1 MRAVTLGLLVLLP
14 VALLAACSRPGSP
27 DAGVDP
33 GQRGPYAV
41 GLARQVFSRTLPNG
55 QTRNVETWV
64 WYPSPDQGD
73 TWDATIGVR
82 YGIGRP
88 VAPGGPFPLIV
99 FSHGYQA
106 SPTNYSKLIAHL
118 ASHGFV
124 VAGPEHRDCT
134 AQCTAQNRER
144 EVDTRPADVSAV
156 LDGLLA
162 LNDGDDPVFHHL
174 VDPARV
180 GMAGQ
185 SFGGW
190 TTLTVLERDPRFRA
204 GLAMAPAT
212 AITPSPDPAKLT
224 RPTML
229 MAGMLDA
236 MVTYALTARFFAE
249 IPPSAPDHYLLAAQ
263 RMGHQFSDRCFPGAV
278 TTGCQASMAQ
288 EQVQAMMDRV
298 GTAFLLRY
306 VAGRRL
312 TDGQL
317 GVGDENPE
325 YSVLKASA
333 DVPTPAPT
341 PRPLQGAP
349 PNDPPDTVQIS
360 DDLSAPRGDHLPPTS
375 ADPAR
380 YDVGYVAGQYQITVN
395 RPASATAS
403 SQGEAV
409 IAGTYGDASVAVD
422 AALVNPTP
430 DQYLQLACRSQ
441 GPFSQYRFA
450 FRPATGEYSITRW
463 LTIPG
468 LDAPLG
474 PPLLPRGLI
483 SPAVQRGTAVNHAEL
498 RCQGTTISAQINGEI
513 VAKLSDNTFASGK
526 LWIAVGEVFGAQ
538 PTGQKPVARF
548 SNLVVTA
555 R

>member
-1 MRAVTLGLLVLLP
+1 MRAATLAILVPLLA
-14 VALLAACSRPGSP
+14 ALLAACSRLGSP
-27 DAGVDP
+27 DASVDP

-55 QTRNVETWV
+55 QTRSVETWV

-73 TWDATIGVR
+73 TWDATISVR
-82 YGIGRP
+82 YGIGRT

-106 SPTNYSKLIAHL
+106 SPTNYGRLLAHL

-124 VAGPEHRDCT
+124 VAGPEHQDCR
-134 AQCTAQNRER
+134 AQCTAQNREA
-144 EVDTRPADVSAV
+144 EVDSRPADVSAV
-156 LDGLLA
+156 LDRLLA
-162 LNDGDDPVFHHL
+162 LNDGDDPTFHHL

-212 AITPSPDPAKLT
+212 AIAPPPDPTKVS

-236 MVTYALTARFFAE
+236 MVTYALTTRFFAE
-249 IPPSAPDHYLLAAQ
+249 IPASAPDHYLLAAK

-278 TTGCQASMAQ
+278 TTGCQTSMPQ
-288 EQVQAMMDRV
+288 EQIQAMMDRV

-306 VAGRRL
+306 VAGHRL
-312 TDGQL
+312 TDHQL
-317 GVGDENPE
+317 GIGDESPE
-325 YSVLKASA
+325 YTVLKAVA
-333 DVPTPAPT
+333 DVLPPAPT
-341 PRPLQGAP
+341 PRPLQEAAP
-349 PNDPPDTVQIS
+349 SDPPGTVLLD
-360 DDLSAPRGDHLPPTS
+360 DDLSAPRGDHLPLTS
-375 ADPAR
+375 ADPTR
-380 YDVGYVAGQYQITVN
+380 YEVAYAAGQYQIAVN

-441 GPFSQYRFA
+441 APFSQYRFA

-483 SPAVQRGTAVNHAEL
+483 SPAVHRGTAVNHAEL
-498 RCQGTTISAQINGEI
+498 RCQGTTITAQINSETLAT
-513 VAKLSDNTFASGK
+513 VSDNTFASGRI
-526 LWIAVGEVFGAQ
+526 WIAVGEAFGAQ

-548 SNLVVTA
+548 GNLVVTA